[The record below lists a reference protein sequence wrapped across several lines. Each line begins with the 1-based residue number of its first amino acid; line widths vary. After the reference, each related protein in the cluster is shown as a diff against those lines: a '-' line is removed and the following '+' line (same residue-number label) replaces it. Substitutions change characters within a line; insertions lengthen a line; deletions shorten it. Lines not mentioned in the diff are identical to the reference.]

1 MSLFVRSAPGASP
14 SIPIRQLVAQLDP
27 ALPILTSQSMDEH
40 VALGLFPQ
48 RIALWVAAS
57 LGGVALLLALIGIY
71 GITAYGVAQRSR
83 EIGIRIALGSSR
95 QNVLGMVVGQGA
107 RLGAIGVAVGMV
119 AAIAVTRLLE
129 SMLFGVSG
137 SDPIALAAAATVLLA
152 TALVASWLPARRAAR
167 TDPMVALRQE

>member
-1 MSLFVRSAPGASP
+1 
-14 SIPIRQLVAQLDP
+14 
-27 ALPILTSQSMDEH
+27 
-40 VALGLFPQ
+40 
-48 RIALWVAAS
+48 
-57 LGGVALLLALIGIY
+57 
-71 GITAYGVAQRSR
+71 VAQRSL

-95 QNVLGMVVGQGA
+95 ENVLGMVVGQGV